1 VVRFVMNE
9 QDVQLGLR
17 QPWVALG
24 VDEPGEAL
32 DGPFAGELVHP
43 RGFGSAPRLLG
54 RYARDLKLFPVE
66 EAVRK
71 MTSLPA
77 RRMGL
82 WDRGVLRP
90 GMAADVTVFDP
101 ATVRDLATYEQPL
114 RYAEGIEY
122 VVVNGK
128 VVLDAGRL
136 TSERPGRILT
146 RR

>member
-1 VVRFVMNE
+1 
-9 QDVQLGLR
+9 
-17 QPWVALG
+17 
-24 VDEPGEAL
+24 
-32 DGPFAGELVHP
+32 
-43 RGFGSAPRLLG
+43 
-54 RYARDLKLFPVE
+54 
-66 EAVRK
+66 

-77 RRMGL
+77 RRMRL

-101 ATVRDLATYEQPL
+101 ATVSDLATYERPL

-136 TSERPGRILT
+136 TSERPGRVLT
-146 RR
+146 QR